1 MRCADGC
8 GGGAVYING
17 QVLGGTGFPNGNRG
31 LHCEWELVTGTNW
44 RATQGLTKVNSL
56 RILSCRQTFLGVRSR
71 SSARSRK
78 ACRDGATIAILEA
91 DYRNALAAQGHTQL
105 DFPVDPEEA
114 VWAHPVEVHYA
125 VEDRV
130 QGWPKFQVQVFQEDQ
145 YGRDELVGYGFVHI
159 PSAPG
164 LHEVQCSCWRPMSPD
179 WNHEVQAFFVGGNP
193 QLKSPDLIA
202 ENIDRYKLRTRS
214 SGRVNF
220 KLQVMLK
227 GFSKYGFQFSKA
239 DGGV

>member
-1 MRCADGC
+1 VA
-8 GGGAVYING
+8 AVYIHG
-17 QVLGGTGFPNGNRG
+17 QVLGGTGFPGGNRG
-31 LHCEWELVTGTNW
+31 LHCQWELVTGTNW
-44 RATQGLTKVNSL
+44 RATQGLTK
-56 RILSCRQTFLGVRSR
+56 
-71 SSARSRK
+71 
-78 ACRDGATIAILEA
+78 
-91 DYRNALAAQGHTQL
+91 GHTQL

-145 YGRDELVGYGFVHI
+145 YGRDELVGYGFVHV

-164 LHEVQCSCWRPMSPD
+164 IHEVQCSCWRPMSPE

-193 QLKSPDLIA
+193 QLKSTDLIA

-227 GFSKYGFQFSKA
+227 GFSKYGFQFSA
-239 DGGV
+239 EGGGM